1 MEKPMFR
8 KTVFGVALAA
18 SAFLTTAAQ
27 AHPKLATTL
36 PAADAV
42 VSAPTKV
49 QLTFTEGL
57 VAQFSGIDLTMTEMP
72 GMKMGPMKMN
82 GVKATLAPD
91 GKTLVATLAKPLSAG
106 TYKVDYHIVSTDT
119 HRVQGSYT
127 FKVK

>member
-1 MEKPMFR
+1 M
-8 KTVFGVALAA
+8 
-18 SAFLTTAAQ
+18 
-27 AHPKLATTL
+27 

-42 VSAPTKV
+42 VTAPTKV
-49 QLTFTEGL
+49 QLAFSETL

-82 GVKATLAPD
+82 GVKAALAPD
-91 GKTLVATLAKPLSAG
+91 GKTLVATFAKPLSAG

>member
-1 MEKPMFR
+1 MFR
-8 KTVFGVALAA
+8 KTVFAVALAA
-18 SAFLTTAAQ
+18 SAIVATAAQ
-27 AHPKLATTL
+27 AHPRLATAM

-42 VSAPTKV
+42 VTAPTKV
-49 QLTFTEGL
+49 QLAFSEAL

-82 GVKATLAPD
+82 VVKAALAPD
-91 GKTLVATLAKPLSAG
+91 GKTLVATFAKPLSAG

>member
-1 MEKPMFR
+1 MFR
-8 KTVFGVALAA
+8 KTVFAVALAT
-18 SAFLTTAAQ
+18 SAIVATAAQ
-27 AHPKLATTL
+27 AHPRLATAM

-42 VSAPTKV
+42 VTAPTKV
-49 QLTFTEGL
+49 QLAFSEAL

-82 GVKATLAPD
+82 GVKAALAPD
-91 GKTLVATLAKPLSAG
+91 GKTLVATFAKPLSAG